1 MQTEISLSTVEAE
14 YVALS
19 TAMRDLIPFVDQV
32 KELADVFGNQE
43 QIVRLHCT
51 LFEDNNG
58 ALELATTPR
67 YRPRI
72 KNIAVKYHHFRERV
86 KNGTVK
92 IKSIDTNEQLT
103 DQFTK
108 GLQVGT
114 FQYLRNKLLGW
125 QTTA

>member
-1 MQTEISLSTVEAE
+1 MSTVEAE

-32 KELADVFGNQE
+32 KELSDIFGNQE
-43 QIVRLHCT
+43 QNVRLHCT

-58 ALELATTPR
+58 ALGLATTPR
-67 YRPRI
+67 YPLRT
-72 KNIAVKYHHFRERV
+72 KHIAVKYHHFRERV

-92 IKSIDTNEQLT
+92 IKSIDTNEQLA

-125 QTTA
+125 